1 MIVGLGN
8 PGGKYKNTRHNIGF
22 MVIDELLASFSAKLD
37 MRKFKGKYTILT
49 VNEEKVLLVKPVTYM
64 NLCGEC
70 VAPLMG
76 YYKIALEDI
85 VVIYDDLDLPCGKVR
100 LRPNGGSAGHNG
112 LKSLIKYLGSQE
124 FKRVRIGI
132 AKDPEMLTI
141 DYVIGKPT
149 GEQKKLLK
157 AAVAKASLALREYLA
172 ADFVTAM
179 NKYNKNEKPA

>member
-1 MIVGLGN
+1 MIIGLGN
-8 PGGKYKNTRHNIGF
+8 PGGQYKNTRHNIGF
-22 MVIDELLASFSAKLD
+22 MVIDELIRLFDVKLEL
-37 MRKFKGKYTILT
+37 RKFKGKYTILT
-49 VNEEKVLLVKPVTYM
+49 LNGEKVLLVKPETYM

-112 LKSLIKYLGSQE
+112 LKSLIKHLGSKE
-124 FKRVRIGI
+124 FKRIRIGI
-132 AKDPEMLTI
+132 DKDPLILGM

-157 AAVAKASLALREYLA
+157 KAVEKAALAIREYLDH
-172 ADFVTAM
+172 DFVSAM
-179 NKYNKNEKPA
+179 NIYNKNE